1 MHTHHSAEGQLIIPQ
16 ALHEIPAFVLHTHF
30 SPYKHTNSFFPPYSS
45 TKSIVLSTLPS
56 FWQANQYQML
66 PSMGKDPIFFFGKS

>member
-1 MHTHHSAEGQLIIPQ
+1 MRYLLLFYTHT
-16 ALHEIPAFVLHTHF
+16 
-30 SPYKHTNSFFPPYSS
+30 SPPTNTQILFFPPYSS

-66 PSMGKDPIFFFGKS
+66 PGMGKDPIFFFGKS

>member
-1 MHTHHSAEGQLIIPQ
+1 MRYLLLFYTHT
-16 ALHEIPAFVLHTHF
+16 
-30 SPYKHTNSFFPPYSS
+30 SPPTNTQILFPPYSS